1 MTACRSV
8 EYDTEGGGWAE
19 VELEEWSSGSSLIY
33 LADGLEPARTRVVL
47 ESKAIVSTFSLRIE
61 FFKGGTQVS
70 EEALQ
75 VRSLPRK
82 SSVRLSCAASFAQHS
97 SPFLHLSAPFVHVL
111 SCTGRAGFDTCH
123 SPLQIPEY
131 ICQCRRWT

>member
-1 MTACRSV
+1 MIACRSV

-61 FFKGGTQVS
+61 FFKGGTEVS

-75 VRSLPRK
+75 VRPLQRQF
-82 SSVRLSCAASFAQHS
+82 SVPVFRAASFPQ
-97 SPFLHLSAPFVHVL
+97 
-111 SCTGRAGFDTCH
+111 R
-123 SPLQIPEY
+123 
-131 ICQCRRWT
+131 